1 MSRLL
6 RFGALSTATLLSLS
20 LSNSSTNQSWF
31 WSPKDPFKT
40 LKPSETSSF
49 LWGEGQYQAKP
60 GRSLAFPNFKPKLL
74 QGALKRGDDSQTL
87 LDLPDL
93 VDLETSR
100 SGIRLGVDS
109 EGRVWSFE
117 SERMMNIQQRG
128 KKRFVKTKA
137 DQGMMMFG
145 LFWGLVII
153 EIMIVLILLEC
164 GYQI

>member
-20 LSNSSTNQSWF
+20 LTKTSPTQSWF
-31 WSPKDPFKT
+31 WSPNDPFKT

-74 QGALKRGDDSQTL
+74 KGALKRGDDSQTL

-100 SGIRLGVDS
+100 SGIRLGIDS
-109 EGRVWSFE
+109 QGKVWSFE

-128 KKRFVKTKA
+128 KQRFIKTKP
-137 DQGMMMFG
+137 DTGMRG
-145 LFWGLVII
+145 IGA
-153 EIMIVLILLEC
+153 
-164 GYQI
+164 